1 MLSFTDEC
9 FDICRHPRAE
19 QRHSIVRFNWYF
31 EFKRHSGT
39 LVSHFF
45 HFPQFSTRHH
55 SATSAGALWVLSLP
69 SKHTSSLATDSV
81 VYHCRADPV
90 PTHFFHTI
98 LPVTLIHLA
107 IICGFSCYSHLQ
119 PGAPPFP
126 PVHLYGTKLTRSCHS
141 GYVNLCTG
149 THSRFIASY
158 CAHIKSECLR
168 VAVLF
173 ALGPHFLASTNHPSV
188 DGQGAIFQV
197 TTLLLKS
204 EWFWTRFFFFS
215 FSLLTCGSQ
224 SLSLKWM

>member
-55 SATSAGALWVLSLP
+55 SATSSGALWVFSLP
-69 SKHTSSLATDSV
+69 SKHTSSLATDSI

-98 LPVTLIHLA
+98 LPVTLIHVS

-126 PVHLYGTKLTRSCHS
+126 PVHLYGTKLPRSCHS

-188 DGQGAIFQV
+188 DGQGAIF
-197 TTLLLKS
+197 
-204 EWFWTRFFFFS
+204 
-215 FSLLTCGSQ
+215 
-224 SLSLKWM
+224 